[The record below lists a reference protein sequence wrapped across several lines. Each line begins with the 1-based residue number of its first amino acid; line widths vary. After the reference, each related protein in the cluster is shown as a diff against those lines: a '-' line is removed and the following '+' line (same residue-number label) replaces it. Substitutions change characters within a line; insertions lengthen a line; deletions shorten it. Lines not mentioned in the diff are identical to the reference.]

1 MQGGPGQVA
10 GVMIQEGADIAVG
23 ICRVHIVHGPTVLAQ
38 FLREDFHA
46 GSLMDEFLAMKI
58 ELTKKEPFF
67 DNPGRGGWTLGD
79 QALGSCPDGDR
90 ALGGCPLGDQALGLN
105 KLVRQEQKIQAG
117 FCGVHFKGTT
127 RARGSLS
134 GPGVKFERWVRGA

>member
-1 MQGGPGQVA
+1 
-10 GVMIQEGADIAVG
+10 
-23 ICRVHIVHGPTVLAQ
+23 
-38 FLREDFHA
+38 
-46 GSLMDEFLAMKI
+46 MKI

-67 DNPGRGGWTLGD
+67 DNPGRGGCPLGD
-79 QALGSCPDGDR
+79 QAI
-90 ALGGCPLGDQALGLN
+90 GGCPDGDQALGLN

-134 GPGVKFERWVRGA
+134 GPGEKFGVSLAILVEPLLKNYFIKSLDIRKLCLLL